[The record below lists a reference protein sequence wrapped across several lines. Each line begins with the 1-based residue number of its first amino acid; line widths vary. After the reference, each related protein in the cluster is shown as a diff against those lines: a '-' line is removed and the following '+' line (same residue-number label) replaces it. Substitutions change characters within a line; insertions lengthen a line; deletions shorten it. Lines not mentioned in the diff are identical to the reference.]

1 MLLDEEG
8 EEEDENEHEEE
19 EEEVTFKTSIVMPL
33 NIYKNSNFTLTTRA
47 SNDQQVP
54 PQNQQQFD
62 TNGTSQSSPS
72 PSPSPSSSSSLS
84 HHAEF
89 FLTNYSR
96 AITLVDLCLF
106 EYEHLQFAYSELAAA
121 AFYLSLCQ
129 TTRQRR
135 FEKSNRSGSC
145 HKQPSTSSCC
155 PFAMYLVERC
165 TGMRWNDELERC
177 VKWMRPYADV
187 CDEMLTALD
196 AQKRNNKQQQQPC
209 PAVYDDEIDPDNV
222 HNIQAMYNYRDW
234 LVSTEI

>member
-8 EEEDENEHEEE
+8 EEEEENE

-54 PQNQQQFD
+54 PAQNHQHQQQQQQIE
-62 TNGTSQSSPS
+62 TSQSSPS
-72 PSPSPSSSSSLS
+72 SASSSASLS

-96 AITLVDLCLF
+96 AIALVDLCLF

-135 FEKSNRSGSC
+135 CEKNGRTGCIKS
-145 HKQPSTSSCC
+145 QPSSTSSCC
-155 PFAMYLVERC
+155 PFALHLVERC

-196 AQKRNNKQQQQPC
+196 AQKRNKQHQQQPC

-222 HNIQAMYNYRDW
+222 HNIQTMYNYRDW
-234 LVSTEI
+234 LVSF